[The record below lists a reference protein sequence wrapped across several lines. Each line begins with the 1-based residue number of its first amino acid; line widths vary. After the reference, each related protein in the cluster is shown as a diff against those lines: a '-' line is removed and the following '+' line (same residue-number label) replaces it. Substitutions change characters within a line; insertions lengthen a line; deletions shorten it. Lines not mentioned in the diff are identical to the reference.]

1 MCGASG
7 GERPVID
14 ADEERGEALEEGRGR
29 CRLQEQQ
36 MGPDGKPR
44 L

>member
-1 MCGASG
+1 M
-7 GERPVID
+7 ID

-29 CRLQEQQ
+29 YRAQKQQ
-36 MGPDGKPR
+36 MGPDGKLR

>member
-1 MCGASG
+1 M
-7 GERPVID
+7 VID

-29 CRLQEQQ
+29 YQPQEQQ
-36 MGPDGKPR
+36 MGPDGKLR